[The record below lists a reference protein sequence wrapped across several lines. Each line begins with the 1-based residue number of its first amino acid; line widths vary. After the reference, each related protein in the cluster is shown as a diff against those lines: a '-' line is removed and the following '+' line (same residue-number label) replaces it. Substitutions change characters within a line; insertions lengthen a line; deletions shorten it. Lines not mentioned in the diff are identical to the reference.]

1 MVLKYMKNITLY
13 VKPASVHWDLM
24 VESVRTSKLSKQ
36 NIANFH
42 ECYDF
47 EAGDEKFTGKR
58 ETCFR
63 PTFSLIIIQCLLFGL
78 RWKR

>member
-1 MVLKYMKNITLY
+1 
-13 VKPASVHWDLM
+13 M

-78 RWKR
+78 R